1 MGMAT
6 TKNTNTTKTIKNT
19 STTKNTNNK
28 KTGISYIAIPQNL
41 IYDNNLNTKAKYL
54 YIILKKHAVSDK
66 VNIGYDKLMDS
77 LVWSDKRT
85 LKRYLEI
92 LRQYNYIDYEFDRIG
107 KLHSL
112 EMKIE
117 FNKPF
122 IQIDRELV
130 E

>member
-1 MGMAT
+1 MAT